1 MPRGSVEFRRDRSE
15 FIGTGQL
22 YPYFGYSLAWRGWLA
37 AARWGRM
44 RQPRIK
50 IPAAEG
56 EATYHCISRTVN
68 GEWLFE
74 DVDKEVLRQQ
84 LWQVADYCGVQV
96 VTYTIMANHFHV
108 LLHVPRQTPV
118 PDAELLR
125 RYKILYP
132 KPTRYQSARLAV
144 IETELFRNGPEADA
158 WRQRQLALMGDV
170 SQFMKLVKQRFSIWF
185 NKSHQRFGTLW
196 AERFKSVLVE
206 TEKRVRQTMAA
217 YIDLNSV
224 RAGLVTDPKD
234 YRFCGYAEAVAGSGV
249 AQEGIRTLIGG
260 PAWDEA
266 QADYRKVLF
275 AAGTGNRE
283 YAAQLP
289 VAELQRVVDEGGQL
303 PLATVLRCR
312 LRYFTE
318 GAVLGSRAF
327 VALQLAKYRQK
338 TNRPANAGPR
348 ELPGWTEW
356 GDLATLHGLRRR
368 M

>member
-1 MPRGSVEFRRDRSE
+1 
-15 FIGTGQL
+15 
-22 YPYFGYSLAWRGWLA
+22 
-37 AARWGRM
+37 M

-56 EATYHCISRTVN
+56 EAAYHCISRTVN

-74 DVDKEVLRQQ
+74 DVDKEVLRRQ

-96 VTYTIMANHFHV
+96 ATYTIMSNHFHV
-108 LLHVPRQTPV
+108 LLHVPRKTPV
-118 PDAELLR
+118 SDTELLR

-144 IETELFRNGPEADA
+144 IETELAHNGPEAVA

-185 NKSHQRFGTLW
+185 NKSHGRFGTLW

-206 TEKRVRQTMAA
+206 TAPQVRRTMAA
-217 YIDLNSV
+217 YIDLNCV

-234 YRFCGYAEAVAGSGV
+234 YRFCGYAEAVAGSAV
-249 AQEGIRTLIGG
+249 AQEGIRSLTGG
-260 PAWDEA
+260 RAWDEA
-266 QADYRKVLF
+266 QADYREVLF
-275 AAGTGNRE
+275 ATGVGGRE
-283 YAAQLP
+283 EAAQLP
-289 VAELQRVVDEGGQL
+289 VTELQRVVEERGQL

-312 LRYFTE
+312 LRYFID

-327 VALQLAKYRQK
+327 VELQLAKCRQK
-338 TNRPANAGPR
+338 TCRRTHTGPR
-348 ELPGWTEW
+348 VLPAWTEW
-356 GDLATLHGLRRR
+356 GDLATLRGLRRR
-368 M
+368 A